1 LCYVA
6 CACWLLSARVA
17 RANGAFPGSQ
27 GIMTPDALPHEI
39 VLATNFGLV
48 LSEDDGK
55 TWTWTC
61 ESTQSAYG
69 SLYQMGP
76 APRNRIY
83 TVALAG
89 LAFTDDSSCT
99 WNLAGGLAA
108 GATVTDA
115 FADPTNGDRVLSI
128 VSQAGDAGVIY
139 QVFESAD
146 AGSTLGTLRYAAPA
160 GDHLSGIEIARSA
173 PMTVYT
179 TLTSGTTSLVP
190 KLARS
195 DDGGRTWMT
204 HDLSAM
210 LGAGVTSIR
219 LISID
224 PQNPSTVF
232 MRVASG
238 MASLGTVEER
248 IAVTTDSGAS
258 ITTPLTL
265 PGGNV
270 QAFVRTPTGHLIVGG
285 VLGLNP
291 VAYRS
296 TDGGASFQALPTPP
310 FLSGLSARGT
320 TVFGVTDNMKD
331 GYAIA
336 TSADDGMTWQRLMS
350 YADIA
355 AIRACVMQSCQD
367 DCLMRADL
375 AQWPDTFCA
384 ATAPPPPAD
393 AGAGTPD
400 ASSTGTGGHAADA
413 GAGGTA
419 GSGGSSGGCH
429 CATGSLATPGPGY
442 AGVGALCIALVCW
455 RRRRRSR

>member
-1 LCYVA
+1 LSFLA
-6 CACWLLSARVA
+6 CACWLLSARA
-17 RANGAFPGSQ
+17 AHANGAFPGSQ
-27 GIMTPDALPHEI
+27 SIITPDALPHEI

-61 ESTQSAYG
+61 ETAQSLNG

-76 APRNRIY
+76 SPRNRSY
-83 TVALAG
+83 TVALDG

-99 WNLAGGLAA
+99 WNVAGGLGA
-108 GATVTDA
+108 GATVLDA
-115 FADPTNGDRVLSI
+115 FPDPTNGDRVLTI
-128 VSQAGDAGVIY
+128 VSQPGDAGAIY

-146 AGSTLGTLRYAAPA
+146 GGTTMGTLRYAAPA

-179 TLTSGTTSLVP
+179 TLTSGTTSLAP

-195 DDGGRTWMT
+195 DDGGRTWT
-204 HDLSAM
+204 VHDLSAM

-219 LISID
+219 LISVD
-224 PQNPSTVF
+224 PTNPDKVF

-238 MASLGTVEER
+238 TGTAAEER
-248 IAVTTDSGAS
+248 VAVTTDAGVS

-270 QAFVRTPTGHLIVGG
+270 QAFVRTTTGHLIVGG

-296 TDGGASFQALPTPP
+296 IDGGVSFQALPTPP
-310 FLSGLSARGT
+310 FLSGLSVRGG

-331 GYAIA
+331 GYAVA
-336 TSADDGMTWQRLMS
+336 TSADEGTTWQRLMS

-355 AIRACVMQSCQD
+355 AIRTCVMQSCQA
-367 DCLMRADL
+367 DCLMRADM

-384 ATAPPPPAD
+384 ATAPPPAVD
-393 AGAGTPD
+393 AGVPD
-400 ASSTGTGGHAADA
+400 ASSAGTGGHAMDA

-419 GSGGSSGGCH
+419 GNGTTSSSGCH
-429 CATGSLATPGPGY
+429 CATGDPTAPAAGY
-442 AGVGALCIALVCW
+442 ASAGALCVVLACW
-455 RRRRRSR
+455 RRRRRR